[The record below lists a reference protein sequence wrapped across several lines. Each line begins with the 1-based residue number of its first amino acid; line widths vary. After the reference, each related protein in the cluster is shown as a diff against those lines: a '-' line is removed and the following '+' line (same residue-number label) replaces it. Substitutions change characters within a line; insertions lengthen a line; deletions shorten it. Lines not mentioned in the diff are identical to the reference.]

1 MVAYQPPDSV
11 LITVGATFRVE
22 PLVEAAR
29 RLTPLVQEDERHLTP
44 FGVGEEEII
53 QLRRLLNELSGLAR
67 DKKMLKADNPVQM
80 TELPETL
87 ARIRGWLE
95 TFRLI
100 GSLNL
105 ALDTPALERVASAA
119 PELAE
124 GYARDTL
131 AELERRLHAAADL
144 KPRLEE
150 VGLDDDFLGRGRR
163 LARQLATAIGKKDL
177 DGESLPLAVRRFYHR
192 KAQLYLLEK
201 RICRAGRVAFALVP
215 RRAAQYHLEE
225 VEPVLPE
232 PATRAVRPRPKP
244 E

>member
-22 PLVEAAR
+22 PLVEAGR
-29 RLTPLVQEDERHLTP
+29 RLTPLVQEDEPRLAP
-44 FGVGEEEII
+44 FGVGEEEVVS
-53 QLRRLLNELSGLAR
+53 LRRLLNELSGLAR

-80 TELPETL
+80 TEIPETL

-95 TFRLI
+95 TLRLI
-100 GSLNL
+100 ASLNL
-105 ALDTPALERVASAA
+105 ALDTPALDRLASAA

-124 GYARDTL
+124 GYARDAL
-131 AELERRLHAAADL
+131 AELERRLQAAADL

-163 LARQLATAIGKKDL
+163 LARQLGTAIGKKDL
-177 DGESLPLAVRRFYHR
+177 DGENLAMPIRRFYHR

-201 RICRAGRVAFALVP
+201 RVCRAGQVAFALAP
-215 RRAAQYHLEE
+215 RRAALYHLREL
-225 VEPVLPE
+225 EPVLPE
-232 PATRAVRPRPKP
+232 PATRAVRPRPKSD
-244 E
+244 